1 MESMTE
7 KRSYYPEHPVLDSA
21 KDYFFLISGSFV
33 VAVAFNLFLNA
44 FDIASGG
51 VSGISIILKDLFGW
65 RPAFTQWGFNA
76 GLILLGFAFL
86 GRQFGVKTIIGTFI
100 LPLFVILTEKWPT
113 ITSEPLLAALYGGVG
128 VGLGIGLVFRA
139 NASTGGTDLIAQ
151 IVHKYTGISLG
162 IAVLFID
169 GLVVLSAAIVYGPE
183 KALYALITLYVTGK
197 TVDIVQVGLGMT
209 KIGFIIS
216 ENQEVIK
223 EAILKDLDRGV
234 TKLAAY
240 GGFTD
245 RERPVLMCVVLQ
257 REINRL
263 KQLVRERDPYA
274 FVIVAD
280 ANEVL
285 GEGFKRSK

>member
-1 MESMTE
+1 MTE

-263 KQLVRERDPYA
+263 KQLVRERDPHA